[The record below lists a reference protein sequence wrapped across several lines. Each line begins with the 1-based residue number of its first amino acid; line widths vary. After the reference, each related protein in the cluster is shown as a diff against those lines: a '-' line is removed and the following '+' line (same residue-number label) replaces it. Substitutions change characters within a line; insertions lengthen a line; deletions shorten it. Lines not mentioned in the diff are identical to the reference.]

1 VEHIGIYLSN
11 SADKDFI
18 IDEILANRFLKNH
31 VDLSVLQGEL
41 FSNITINRMI
51 DEELKHDHFLITS
64 NENHSLMSMSS
75 GQQRKALLN
84 YIISRQPQY
93 IVLDDLFSSI
103 DTETQTFITKELTQ
117 LSQSVLL
124 IQLFYRRHDALPF
137 IQTVLSVDSE
147 NRIVN
152 KQPLNQFSAID
163 NLPHPVQPV
172 ALPHL
177 FTNPTPAINPLV
189 QLNSVSAKYEDKKVL
204 KDISWTIRSGE
215 FWQLKGPNGSGKS
228 TLLSMITGDNARGY
242 GEDMILFGKKKGTG
256 ETVWDIRKNIGY
268 FNATMTQQ
276 FYRNDSV
283 ENMIISGFVDSI
295 GLYTK
300 PGDLQRDIANA
311 WMQVLGPTFRNK
323 RFRSLSFG
331 QQRIVLVVRALVKH
345 PPLLILDEP
354 TVGLDDENTQL
365 FINLISAIASQRKVA
380 IIYVSHR
387 SEPEMNPDKIF
398 ELRPTPEGSTGHV
411 VINTQENQHSKD

>member
-18 IDEILANRFLKNH
+18 IEEILANRFLKNH

-41 FSNITINRMI
+41 FSTITINQLI
-51 DEELKHDHFLITS
+51 DEELKHDHFQITT

-84 YIISRQPQY
+84 YIISMQPQY

-103 DTETQTFITKELTQ
+103 DTETQTFITKELTR
-117 LSQSVLL
+117 LSKSALL

-137 IQTVLSVDSE
+137 IHTVLSVDSG
-147 NRIVN
+147 NRIIN
-152 KQPLNQFSAID
+152 TQPLHQFSAT
-163 NLPHPVQPV
+163 NNQPHPIQHIE
-172 ALPHL
+172 LPYL
-177 FTNPTPAINPLV
+177 FTNPTPAINTLV
-189 QLNSVSAKYEDKKVL
+189 QLNAVSAKYEDKKVL
-204 KDISWTIRSGE
+204 KDISWTICSGE

-242 GEDMILFGKKKGTG
+242 GEDMVLFGKKKGTG

-283 ENMIISGFVDSI
+283 
-295 GLYTK
+295 
-300 PGDLQRDIANA
+300 
-311 WMQVLGPTFRNK
+311 
-323 RFRSLSFG
+323 
-331 QQRIVLVVRALVKH
+331 
-345 PPLLILDEP
+345 
-354 TVGLDDENTQL
+354 
-365 FINLISAIASQRKVA
+365 
-380 IIYVSHR
+380 
-387 SEPEMNPDKIF
+387 
-398 ELRPTPEGSTGHV
+398 
-411 VINTQENQHSKD
+411 